1 MNDLF
6 RKNKHI
12 AEIDRLLSEGEPAR
26 RQREAARN
34 KALDRLLMAI
44 VVALVLIAL
53 TRLAGL
59 VARLF

>member
-6 RKNKHI
+6 RNKKHI
-12 AEIDRLLSEGEPAR
+12 DEIDRLLTEGETGR

-44 VVALVLIAL
+44 LGALVLIAV
-53 TRLAGL
+53 TRLAVWL
-59 VARLF
+59 ARLF